1 MTDTQPTDRGQVG
14 IGTLIV
20 FIAMVL
26 VAAIAAGV
34 LINTAGFLQTQA
46 EATGEEST
54 AQVSDNIEVVSSIG
68 ETFNGLDLENDDFA
82 DPDEPEDNDIV
93 RAGITVQKSAG
104 SGDIDLS
111 DATIQYLADDATTL
125 THVDVDVDDDGLPD
139 EEIDGGEESNVF
151 FTDDVGGESDNDD
164 VLSADDDRIEIGI
177 LLGEYDDE
185 ENDGA
190 DFVVDNEDN
199 LEQPDVLQ
207 EGDDAE
213 LTISLAQGSQ
223 KIITLSAP
231 DIIDDDDDPA
241 VRL

>member
-1 MTDTQPTDRGQVG
+1 MSITTTTDADRGQVG

-68 ETFNGLDLENDDFA
+68 EIKDGANLETADF
-82 DPDEPEDNDIV
+82 EDAPAENDIV

-111 DATIQYLADDATTL
+111 DATIQYLSNDATTL
-125 THVDVDVDDDGLPD
+125 THVDTDGLDDDGLP
-139 EEIDGGEESNVF
+139 EEPIAGDEESNVF
-151 FTDDVGGESDNDD
+151 VTGDVGGENDNDE
-164 VLSADDDRIEIGI
+164 VLSADDDRIEIAI
-177 LLGEYDDE
+177 FLGEYDDTE
-185 ENDGA
+185 A
-190 DFVVDNEDN
+190 DFVDNAN
-199 LEQPDVLQ
+199 LEQPDVLS

-223 KIITLSAP
+223 KIISLSAP
-231 DIIDDDDDPA
+231 DIIDEDDDPA